1 MQKQNIKYGAFILTA
16 AMTQP
21 LLVLAQAEVDSKV
34 NAGEEAVVKK
44 RRVLEEV
51 IVTATKREKSLRDI
65 AGSISAYSG
74 DDLESQAVL
83 SINDILEQS
92 PGVTSNSARPGDQRI
107 IMRGISTT
115 ASPMT
120 TAPYP
125 VGIFIGDTSL
135 NEPYAASVTPDLS
148 AFDLAAIE
156 VLKGPQGTLFG
167 GSALAGAV
175 RYRLNDPVT
184 DESQLRYFAQS
195 TELEEGSRAF
205 SQGVTV
211 NLPLLESGNL
221 GVRFT
226 YIDREYPGVFDN
238 TRADQMGKDV
248 DEGKGDQVRFG
259 LLWQPLDELQFKFTY
274 LKQDYEAENG
284 LVVADSPDGPR
295 ETESTLLPWP
305 NLHEFELYN
314 FQAQYDWEHVS
325 VVSSTSKTDKDR
337 FTIVDSRATLTGTPP
352 SISSDFASM
361 PFISEQSST
370 SLQQELRFQSIDAEN
385 FEWLVGGFYLR
396 SPIRYYLLQ
405 NVKGLNDV
413 NTLLGQTVEQLE
425 NLAAILGLD
434 GVVSGVTQGLGIN
447 DTTCNLS
454 VLCAETNAIA
464 KEAALFFDV
473 TWYLWGKLE
482 LSLGARYYKTSI
494 DGGFIGSGIGA
505 LLVGKGEYP
514 VDLTTEITEEGV
526 NPKLSVMYN
535 FTDDHAIFALA
546 NKGFRFGGLQQ
557 VPADET
563 QNVPAVYKSDYIWN
577 YELGL
582 RTSWFENKL
591 QLDVT
596 AYHIDY
602 SDPLVQ
608 LKNNVQIN
616 YYDNVGSAS
625 SDGYEANLRWL
636 TPIPGVILNLTGGEV
651 DAKTGEDFRA
661 GNVDVP
667 LGTPLP
673 GSAKTQYSANI
684 AFFGSPDWLVNV
696 AGTFGYSYVGKTYN
710 DIVSEEIVNDYGTY
724 NMSVNFSVPSIKGRP
739 SLAISAMN
747 LKNVTAPVGIS
758 RGADDFY
765 ILNSP
770 RTLTARLSL
779 EFD

>member
-1 MQKQNIKYGAFILTA
+1 MKKQNIKYGAFILIA
-16 AMTQP
+16 SMTQP
-21 LLVLAQAEVDSKV
+21 SLVLAQGEVDRKL
-34 NAGEEAVVKK
+34 NIGEEAVVKK

-74 DDLESQAVL
+74 DDLERQAVL

-184 DESQLRYFAQS
+184 DERQLRYFVQATDLKKGTQA
-195 TELEEGSRAF
+195 L

-211 NLPLLESGNL
+211 NLPLLKSGNL
-221 GVRFT
+221 GMRFT
-226 YIDREYPGVFDN
+226 YIDREYPGVFDD
-238 TRADQMGKDV
+238 TKSGRMDV
-248 DEGKGDQVRFG
+248 DEGEGDQIRFG
-259 LLWQPLDELQFKFTY
+259 LLWQPVDEFEMKFTY
-274 LKQDYEAENG
+274 LKQDYEADNG
-284 LVVADSPDGPR
+284 LVIADSPDGPR
-295 ETESTLLPWP
+295 ETRGTLIPWP
-305 NLHEFELYN
+305 NMHEFEMINLH
-314 FQAQYDWEHVS
+314 AQYDWEHVRI
-325 VVSSTSKTDKDR
+325 VSSSSRTQKKR
-337 FTIVDSRATLTGTPP
+337 FTILDSRATLIGTPP
-352 SISSDFASM
+352 SGGFDATAM
-361 PFISEQSST
+361 PLISEQGST
-370 SLQQELRFQSIDAEN
+370 SIQQEIRLQSMNGET
-385 FEWLVGGFYLR
+385 FEWLVGAYYLR
-396 SPIRYYLLQ
+396 SPIRYYLQQ
-405 NVKGLNDV
+405 NVTVLNDI
-413 NTLLGQTVEQLE
+413 NAIAGQTVQQVQEIIAL
-425 NLAAILGLD
+425 LGLD
-434 GVVSGVTQGLGIN
+434 SANTSVIQALSDPECDI
-447 DTTCNLS
+447 S
-454 VLCAETNAIA
+454 VLCAETNALA
-464 KEAALFFDV
+464 KEVALFFDA
-473 TWYLWGKLE
+473 TWYLWNKWE
-482 LSLGARYYKTSI
+482 LSLGARYYKTGI
-494 DGGFIGSGIGA
+494 DGGFLGRGA
-505 LLVGKGEYP
+505 AAIVVGQGEYP
-514 VDLTTEITEEGV
+514 VDATAEIIEEGV
-526 NPKLSVMYN
+526 NPKLSVIYN
-535 FTDDHAIFALA
+535 FTDNHAIYALA
-546 NKGFRFGGLQQ
+546 NKGFRFGGLQN
-557 VPADET
+557 VPEDKS
-563 QNVPAVYKSDYIWN
+563 QNVPGVYKSDYIWN

-582 RTSWFENKL
+582 RTSWFENQL
-591 QLDVT
+591 QLDIT

-602 SDPLVQ
+602 SEPLVQ
-608 LKNNVQIN
+608 LKNNIQIN

-636 TPIPGVILNLTGGEV
+636 TPIPGIIVNLTGGEV

-661 GNVDVP
+661 GNADIPV
-667 LGTPLP
+667 GTPLP
-673 GSAKTQYSANI
+673 GSAKNQYSANI

-710 DIVSEEIVNDYGTY
+710 DIVSEDIVNDYGTY
-724 NMSVNFSVPSIKGRP
+724 NMSVNLSVPSIKGRP
-739 SLAISAMN
+739 SLTLSAMN
-747 LKNVTAPVGIS
+747 LKDVTAPVGIG
-758 RGADDFY
+758 RGAEDFY

-779 EFD
+779 DFD